1 MRDKLAVC
9 TTAGIAAIL
18 TIISSVLDIIIANKI
33 DNEQN
38 LKSLLY
44 AAAALQ
50 FVALIS
56 IAYFTFIFVGQKKG
70 SEVRRPWVD
79 PAVGAGFDTIALIV
93 TGVGIICFTSRYGN
107 GLAED
112 FRLSAIGL
120 TAWTISVLL
129 HGAFFVLLAMKTR
142 KLSNMTVPKVLVTK
156 GTGHASQKELVMD
169 AGSYY
174 SKDTTLASRSCT
186 PTSPRTYSLHSSTTR
201 ASVRSKFARHS
212 AKSSLDIPA
221 VPVADASVLSTAFDR
236 YDTSNIDSDVRKTVM
251 SSTPPV
257 TRSGLETIPGSR
269 PNSPGDTLN
278 NEVILPTSPKIQH
291 QALATPEK
299 AKSGTSSNNTTPPN
313 SKSPP
318 NFSRPTSRNKH
329 QPTMSGS
336 GTPHPMRSPR
346 PAASMTDLI
355 HPLFRPDSPSPPLIL
370 TSGTMVTASP
380 LANQPITPKTLSR
393 LRSSSDLHRKPSQF
407 NIPAI
412 PNKLISSATTLSS
425 PSTPSTGQWRVMPP
439 IESPPPS
446 GLRQR
451 SKSHA
456 SIIQRPNSTAGST
469 AVSISNSESRDEFDA
484 ATPLASPRRT
494 ADGDTMII
502 GSPGPSIIE
511 EDELPPILPG
521 FVLSAGSR
529 MSLVGY
535 GKRKSVKKDRDS
547 VA

>member
-1 MRDKLAVC
+1 M
-9 TTAGIAAIL
+9 TAGIAAIL
-18 TIISSVLDIIIANKI
+18 TIISSVLDIIIANKV
-33 DNEQN
+33 DDQQN
-38 LKSLLY
+38 LRSLLY
-44 AAAALQ
+44 AAAVLQ
-50 FVALIS
+50 FIALVI

-70 SEVRRPWVD
+70 GEVRLPWVD
-79 PAVGAGFDTIALIV
+79 PAVGAGFDTIALVV

-107 GLAED
+107 GRAED
-112 FRLSAIGL
+112 FRLSAVGL
-120 TAWTISVLL
+120 SAWTISVFL

-142 KLSNMTVPKVLVTK
+142 KLSSMEVPKVLVTK
-156 GTGHASQKELVMD
+156 LGTGHTSQKELVTD

-186 PTSPRTYSLHSSTTR
+186 PTSPRTHSLHSSTTR

-221 VPVADASVLSTAFDR
+221 VPIADTSVLSTAFDR
-236 YDTSNIDSDVRKTVM
+236 YDTSNIDSDVRQTVL
-251 SSTPPV
+251 SSSPII
-257 TRSGLETIPGSR
+257 TRSGLEPIPGSR
-269 PNSPGDTLN
+269 PSSPGDTLN
-278 NEVILPTSPKIQH
+278 NEVILPTSPKVRNQN
-291 QALATPEK
+291 QTTPEK

-336 GTPHPMRSPR
+336 GPPIPLRSPR

-355 HPLFRPDSPSPPLIL
+355 HPLFRPDSPSPPQIL

-393 LRSSSDLHRKPSQF
+393 LRSSSDLRRKPSQGS
-407 NIPAI
+407 IPAV
-412 PNKLISSATTLSS
+412 PNTNKLISSATTL
-425 PSTPSTGQWRVMPP
+425 TPPATTAATGQWRVMPP
-439 IESPPPS
+439 IESSPPV

-456 SIIQRPNSTAGST
+456 SIIQRPVSTAGST
-469 AVSISNSESRDEFDA
+469 AISISNSESRDEFDVGNL
-484 ATPLASPRRT
+484 PVSPKKNVDVD
-494 ADGDTMII
+494 AMNM

-535 GKRKSVKKDRDS
+535 GKRKSVKRDRDS